1 MKVDW
6 NSKYT
11 TIAVY
16 TIITFAVCLLL
27 VITAVNFPVVIGGL
41 KAALDTISPVIW
53 GIAIAY
59 LLNPIMIFFERIFK
73 RIFER
78 KKPHPRIC
86 RGLSTFFAIVF
97 GLATIS
103 ALIAII
109 VPQVLDSIMNIFN
122 NAQNYMNNIY
132 KWVNTTL
139 AEYPEIV
146 SYINNQLDSIQS
158 AVISAINN
166 LIPKVGD
173 WAVKIKDGA
182 VGVILG
188 LKDFGIG
195 FIVAVYLLADKEKF
209 LAQGK
214 KVTTALF
221 PEKICKEVLRI
232 FDRTNSS
239 LSGFISGKT
248 LDSFLIGV
256 ICFIL
261 MKILKLEYP
270 VLISTIVG
278 ITNFIPFFG
287 PFIGAIPSVLL
298 LLISTDSSE
307 AIRFIIMILALQQ
320 FDGNILGPF
329 ILGDS
334 TGLPAFW
341 VMFAI
346 FVGGGLFGFAGM
358 LLGVPIFAVIFTFS
372 QELIEYLLAKRGLST
387 DTKDYWPEHKDPVP
401 QKPKIKKGTSA
412 K

>member
-59 LLNPIMIFFERIFK
+59 LLNPIMIFCEKGFK
-73 RIFER
+73 RIIER

-256 ICFIL
+256 LCFIL
-261 MKILKLEYP
+261 MKILKLDYP
-270 VLISTIVG
+270 VLISTIIGV
-278 ITNFIPFFG
+278 TNIIPFFG

-372 QELIEYLLAKRGLST
+372 QEIIEYLLAKRGLST
-387 DTKDYWPEHKDPVP
+387 DTKDYWPEHKDLSL
-401 QKPKIKKGTSA
+401 KKRRIKKQSSA